1 MLVGQTAMV
10 GRQVCWSGQ
19 TAVVGRQVCW
29 SGQTAMVGRQV
40 CWLGQTAVVGRQYV
54 SRSNSYGRKA
64 GMLVGSNSCG
74 R

>member
-1 MLVGQTAMV
+1 MLV
-10 GRQVCWSGQ
+10 
-19 TAVVGRQVCW
+19 
-29 SGQTAMVGRQV
+29 
-40 CWLGQTAVVGRQYV
+40 GQTAVVGRQYV